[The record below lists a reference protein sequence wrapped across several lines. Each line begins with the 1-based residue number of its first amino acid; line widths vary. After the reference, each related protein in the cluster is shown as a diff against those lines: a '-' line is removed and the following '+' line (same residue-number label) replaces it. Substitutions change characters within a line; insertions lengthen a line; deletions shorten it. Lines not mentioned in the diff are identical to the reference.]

1 MDVNGT
7 WIYWSEQCKYCS
19 KSWTTEYCDLNQM
32 FMEKLKGMYHE
43 YLGSLEFKCDYF
55 TPDLD
60 KIEEKRNKECCCDE
74 G

>member
-1 MDVNGT
+1 
-7 WIYWSEQCKYCS
+7 
-19 KSWTTEYCDLNQM
+19 M

-60 KIEEKRNKECCCDE
+60 KIEEEQSKCCCCE

>member
-7 WIYWSEQCKYCS
+7 YIYWSDQCKYCS
-19 KSWTTEYCDLNQM
+19 KSWTTEPCVRNQM
-32 FMEKLKGMYHE
+32 FMKKLKGMYHE

-55 TPDLD
+55 IPDLD
-60 KIEEKRNKECCCDE
+60 KIEEKQNKECCCDE

>member
-7 WIYWSEQCKYCS
+7 WIYWSDQCKYCS
-19 KSWTTEYCDLNQM
+19 KSWTTEYCVRNQM

-60 KIEEKRNKECCCDE
+60 KIEEEQNKGCCCDE